1 MSRAG
6 RPKQEPDPPKK
17 KRLRPPPS
25 RYAGFMDG
33 TLSVEDLDD
42 EEIMRG
48 QLKARDGTFKG
59 SAPKSIPREFY
70 TAIRIE
76 QQKRFT
82 EKLHPLVLDA
92 LTILQHVMK
101 PDYRAQPGDAAK
113 VKSATYIID
122 RFAGKTP
129 ENVQL
134 KAEVFNKFEN
144 VAADILVDVDEER
157 SIESSPTKEEDD
169 DLGDI

>member
-1 MSRAG
+1 
-6 RPKQEPDPPKK
+6 
-17 KRLRPPPS
+17 
-25 RYAGFMDG
+25 MDG

-42 EEIMRG
+42 EEVMRG

-59 SAPKSIPREFY
+59 GVPLSIPREFY

-82 EKLHPLVLDA
+82 EGLNPLVLKA
-92 LTILQHVMK
+92 LDTLAYVMK

-113 VKSATYIID
+113 VKAATYIID

-134 KAEVFNKFEN
+134 KAEVTNKFED
-144 VAADILVDVDEER
+144 VAADILIDVDEQR
-157 SIESSPTKEEDD
+157 SIASSITKEEEDD